1 MSQNSEDHFPAYRVR
16 PRFRISV
23 SSNENEIVENIN
35 KGLSEQN
42 AKCIGST
49 SSHFISPQIPIMD
62 QHYWSPQLSI
72 TISTE
77 NEESILR
84 GVYGP
89 RPAVWTMFI
98 FFYTV
103 IGLALLVVTVIGL
116 STMTLDKGTS
126 IFWWIPVLLFVF
138 LSLYLVVYFGQKMG
152 HNQMITLQTFFEET
166 TGIKS
171 QS

>member
-1 MSQNSEDHFPAYRVR
+1 MTQNSEDHLPAYRVR

-23 SSNENEIVENIN
+23 PSKENEIVENIK

-49 SSHFISPQIPIMD
+49 SAHFISLQIPTKE

-72 TISTE
+72 TLSTE

-89 RPAVWTMFI
+89 RPAVWTMFV
-98 FFYTV
+98 FFYAV
-103 IGLALLVVTVIGL
+103 IGLALLVVTVIGF
-116 STMTLDKGTS
+116 STMTLDKGTM
-126 IFWWIPVLLFVF
+126 IFWWIPVLIVVF
-138 LSLYLVVYFGQKMG
+138 LSLYLVAYFGQKMG
-152 HNQMITLQTFFEET
+152 HNQMITLQSFFEKT
-166 TGIKS
+166 TGLES